1 MVGLSGPVI
10 CPSDRTPN
18 CKWISISA
26 PMSSLT
32 LPSISESAWIWVVI
46 NTHQSG
52 GWGSEVKSSTMPFE
66 DAKPFDLHIL
76 VLHNE
81 YQVSD
86 PGNGPYLA
94 SMGS

>member
-1 MVGLSGPVI
+1 M
-10 CPSDRTPN
+10 
-18 CKWISISA
+18 
-26 PMSSLT
+26 
-32 LPSISESAWIWVVI
+32 

-52 GWGSEVKSSTMPFE
+52 EWGGEVKSSTMPFE

-86 PGNGPYLA
+86 PGKNGSYSA